1 MARVLE
7 PFNRTVRPFAQ
18 PPEAGAAADHNYY
31 EEAITILRRIYRDC
45 PWALRS
51 IVHLLRFFVSNPPT
65 TRRSTSNRRS
75 AGIAPNRQRLH
86 EMLRSIRAVPR
97 PSQELNGRGPKSVE

>member
-18 PPEAGAAADHNYY
+18 PPEGGAAADHSY
-31 EEAITILRRIYRDC
+31 EEAITILRSIHRDR

-51 IVHLLRFFVSNPPT
+51 IVHLLRLFVSNPPT
-65 TRRSTSNRRS
+65 TRRSTGNRPS
-75 AGIAPNRQRLH
+75 AGSAPNRQRLH
-86 EMLRSIRAVPR
+86 DMLRSIRAVPR
-97 PSQELNGRGPKSVE
+97 PSQELNGREPKS